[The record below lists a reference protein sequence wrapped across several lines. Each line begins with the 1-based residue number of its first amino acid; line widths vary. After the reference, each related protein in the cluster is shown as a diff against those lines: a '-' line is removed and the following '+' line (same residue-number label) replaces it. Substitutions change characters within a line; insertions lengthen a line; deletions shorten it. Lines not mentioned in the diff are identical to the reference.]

1 LAETPVAY
9 AADQIAAILSD
20 AEQIHRRVAEIGA
33 AITADYQD
41 RDLHVVSVLKG
52 SMMIVVDL
60 LRAIGRPVSVDFIAV
75 TSYGPQTRHRGVVRL
90 IKDLDQ
96 SIEGRNVLVVEDV
109 IDTGL
114 TLNYILRTLRARQPA
129 SLEIATLLDKPV
141 HRLIDLPIRYV
152 GFSIPDQCV
161 VGYGLDYQGRFRN
174 LPFLATLKPD
184 VMSEPPLAPLP

>member
-9 AADQIAAILSD
+9 AADQIAAILAD
-20 AEQIHRRVAEIGA
+20 AEQIHRRVAEIGRV
-33 AITADYQD
+33 ITADYQD

-129 SLEIATLLDKPV
+129 SLEIATLLDKPI

-152 GFSIPDQCV
+152 GFSIPDQFV